1 MEAHDAPYWP
11 AAWTEP
17 QSTSTSTILGLR
29 CASFRSARQAACWQ
43 INGRDKVAVVGRCSP
58 RPRPSADPDMA
69 ARLRRLQLQLQLQ
82 FQLRLQLEYGS
93 FRAND
98 IKKHIMAPLWKV
110 VVVVGCVPGM
120 RFGQKAKG
128 RSTANCCGTLICIV
142 KSSANPA
149 HFAELSA

>member
-1 MEAHDAPYWP
+1 
-11 AAWTEP
+11 
-17 QSTSTSTILGLR
+17 
-29 CASFRSARQAACWQ
+29 
-43 INGRDKVAVVGRCSP
+43 
-58 RPRPSADPDMA
+58 MA
-69 ARLRRLQLQLQLQ
+69 ARLRRLQLQLQ

-110 VVVVGCVPGM
+110 VVVGCVPGM

-128 RSTANCCGTLICIV
+128 RSTANCYGTLICIV

-149 HFAELSA
+149 NFAELSA